1 MSLKHMFIIVSIP
14 VLFYYLSESFEKAH
28 HRIVDTISLN
38 NGTMIE
44 LFRSEVNSI
53 ATNIYRQRTLDEFG
67 CGNCHNQN
75 NNALPKSRLTY
86 QSFVCFLENT
96 CRWVNNPNIM
106 PTYKFDEDKLRHIFA
121 EIYD

>member
-1 MSLKHMFIIVSIP
+1 MSKFIIALVFVI
-14 VLFYYLSESFEKAH
+14 LFYLVHILQSTESKIIDA
-28 HRIVDTISLN
+28 IAMN
-38 NGTMIE
+38 NGTIVE
-44 LFRSEVNSI
+44 LFRSEVHVIGANL
-53 ATNIYRQRTLDEFG
+53 YRQRTLDEFG

-75 NNALPKSRLTY
+75 NNTLPKGRLTY